1 MLRRDFLRLGA
12 LGFALTPLAACR
24 PDHQAAGHGAHQAV
38 VSQGLPESQPLQALP
53 RIQNLAAAPDF
64 RSQLSIQPTRVPLA
78 DGIKPQLWLYNGQVA
93 PLIEVT
99 EGGQVL
105 VAVDNQLAQPTTIH
119 WHGVKVPGNQDGG
132 PHHPIAPGDSRTYRF
147 TVPQGNAGLHW
158 FHPHPHG
165 YLAEQ
170 IAHSLA
176 GVLLVHPRQDPVPA
190 SIPAHLLVVTDLRLD
205 EAGEVAPHSLADWM
219 NGREGDLLLVNGQ
232 RNPELTVAPGSTF
245 RLRLINA
252 CAGRYL
258 RLALQQHGLQL
269 LGTDGGYLEQ
279 PVALDEWLLV
289 PGQRCDLLV
298 RASEQSNQRFAL
310 QKLPYDRDWMGTEP
324 PHYRQTETLL
334 TLVTT
339 AAAVQPP
346 VALPATLAVIP
357 PLAEPAVRR
366 EVVLSESMGEA
377 TAMMA
382 EHGEHAAHQQP
393 SAAAAGG
400 HAGHGAVAP
409 AVASGSRPPIR
420 FLINGESFQPGRVMF
435 QGKAGVVEEWEVYN
449 ASHMDHPFHVHGVQF
464 QVTASRLAEGEWQPP
479 AFRAWQDTVNLK
491 PGQRLKLRLVFEQPG
506 EWMFHCHVIEHEEL
520 GMMASIL
527 IE

>member
-12 LGFALTPLAACR
+12 MGFTLTPLAACL
-24 PDHQAAGHGAHQAV
+24 PDHQSAGHAGHGLDAAAEPA
-38 VSQGLPESQPLQALP
+38 GLPQHQPLQALP
-53 RIQNLAAAPDF
+53 GINNLALAPDF
-64 RSQLSIQPTRVPLA
+64 RGQLTIRPTRVALGA
-78 DGIKPQLWLYNGQVA
+78 DLNPQLWLYNGQVA

-99 EGGQVL
+99 EGGQVI
-105 VAVDNQLAQPTTIH
+105 VALDNQLEQPTTIH
-119 WHGVKVPGNQDGG
+119 WHGVKVPGSQDGG
-132 PHHPIAPGDSRTYRF
+132 PHDPVLPGGSHTYRF
-147 TVPQGNAGLHW
+147 TVPEGNAGLHW

-165 YLAEQ
+165 HLAAQ
-170 IAHSLA
+170 IAHGLA
-176 GVLLVHPRQDPVPA
+176 GALLVRPKRDPVPDA
-190 SIPAHLLVVTDLRLD
+190 IPAHLLMVTDLRLD
-205 EAGEVAPHSLADWM
+205 ASGQVAPHTLNDWM

-232 RNPELTVAPGSTF
+232 RNPELLVAPGSSF

-258 RLALQQHGLQL
+258 RLSLQQHGLQL

-279 PVALDEWLLV
+279 PVALDELLLV

-298 RASEQSNQRFAL
+298 RASEQPGQRFQL

-324 PHYRQTETLL
+324 LHYRQTETLL

-339 AAAVQPP
+339 AEPVQPP

-357 PLAEPAVRR
+357 SLGEPAVKR
-366 EVVLSESMGEA
+366 EVVLSESMGEE

-382 EHGEHAAHQQP
+382 GHGEHAGHQP
-393 SAAAAGG
+393 GAATGG
-400 HAGHGAVAP
+400 HAGHGAAPRVAT
-409 AVASGSRPPIR
+409 GSRPPIR

-435 QGKAGVVEEWEVYN
+435 HGKAGVVEEWEVYN

-464 QVTASRLAEGEWQPP
+464 QVVSSRLADGEWQPP

-491 PGQRLKLRLVFEQPG
+491 PGQRLKLRLVFGQAG